1 MRAPQEQRE
10 EMRIRSVEG
19 SIAGVETAGVSF
31 WMDKLESS
39 AQACRR
45 RYLLKA
51 EIENVIESN
60 RYSRGIP
67 GTIKYRVT
75 THYTNSPAQMI
86 FTGHGTTN
94 FS

>member
-1 MRAPQEQRE
+1 MGRTE
-10 EMRIRSVEG
+10 ERRIKSVEG

-60 RYSRGIP
+60 RRHVMC
-67 GTIKYRVT
+67 VT
-75 THYTNSPAQMI
+75 PQPAGVPRQSGG
-86 FTGHGTTN
+86 F
-94 FS
+94 FFFK